1 MPNGRH
7 ADVFS
12 VEEPD
17 GPRWQ
22 DALQLLAD
30 GHPIACMG
38 LSFSVGPRLW
48 NEPGEHRAAVRCAF
62 PSRHN
67 SRSITAD
74 QAAVEIENAE
84 AGVAEIRERS
94 PEFARLLSGR
104 PILYELLD
112 QYGEVRLA
120 FKDRSEFHFQG
131 LGRAAPG

>member
-7 ADVFS
+7 GDAFS
-12 VEEPD
+12 VDEPD

-38 LSFSVGPRLW
+38 LGFSVGPRLW
-48 NEPGEHRAAVRCAF
+48 NEPAEHRAAVRCAF

-67 SRSITAD
+67 SSSITAD
-74 QAAVEIENAE
+74 QAAAEIENAE

-94 PEFARLLSGR
+94 PEFGRLVSGR

-112 QYGEVRLA
+112 EYGEVRLA
-120 FKDRSEFHFQG
+120 FKDRSGFHFQG
-131 LGRAAPG
+131 LGRAAPA